1 MPVTKDNYEELLD
14 AGKLY
19 YDSGAVLARGLWQ
32 LERRGATRSFVRMPG
47 AFVTPVHLGPKG
59 VHGAGHITELCFWA
73 DGQARSMLVE
83 GITQEEE
90 ILTHSYA
97 A

>member
-1 MPVTKDNYEELLD
+1 MVTRDNYEELLD

-19 YDSGAVLARGLWQ
+19 YDSGAVLAQGLWK
-32 LERRGATRSFVRMPG
+32 LERRGKTRAFVRLSG

-73 DGQARSMLVE
+73 DGKARAMLVE
-83 GITQEEE
+83 NEEE
-90 ILTHSYA
+90 VCNTHSYA